1 MDHNLITR
9 NRLLA
14 GLPPTDLALLAP
26 QLSAV
31 SMKEGDILQEPDTPI
46 DEIYF
51 PMMGLVS
58 VVTVMRTGEI
68 VETAMVGR
76 EGAIGS
82 FAGLIPAQ
90 ACVRAIVQIPGAAAA
105 ILGSRLRAA
114 VTSSEALRH
123 LLLQYNEGLMALIQ
137 QTAACSALHGVE
149 ARLAR
154 WLLQAIDRGDN
165 SSLAVTQE
173 TLSQALGVRRTTLT
187 LIACKFR
194 DLGLIRYQRGRIDV
208 VNHAGLEK
216 VACECYA
223 TLRRRSDGAFAP
235 PAAQYA
241 RL

>member
-14 GLPPTDLALLAP
+14 ALPPTDLALLAP

-31 SMKEGDILQEPDTPI
+31 AMKEGDLLQEADTPI

-58 VVTVMRTGEI
+58 LVTVMRAGET

-82 FAGLIPAQ
+82 YAGLIPVQ
-90 ACVRAIVQIPGAAAA
+90 APARAIVQIPGSSAA

-114 VTSSEALRH
+114 VGRSEALRH
-123 LLLQYNEGLMALIQ
+123 LLLEYNERLTALIQ
-137 QTAACSALHGVE
+137 QTAACNALHGVE
-149 ARLAR
+149 GRLAR
-154 WLLQAIDRGDN
+154 WLLQALDRGDN
-165 SSLAVTQE
+165 SSLALTQE

-208 VNHAGLEK
+208 VNRAALEK

-223 TLRRRSDGAFAP
+223 TLRRRSETDL
-235 PAAQYA
+235 AATRSAYGT
-241 RL
+241 